1 MYVGGGAA
9 CPSLFARSPILPL
22 GLFSD
27 SSPLFRVLSSP
38 VVSPLAHFS
47 SCFFFRRSPIPW
59 QPLVLPWSLECLEL
73 QAPHFSWSRRVRSL
87 FDIFLLFL
95 LLSIFWRR
103 SSISWISE
111 GPSSSILR
119 SITARRVVSLLFSA
133 VKREAS
139 SFRNDLFSTSNVA
152 IRPSIIAK
160 APGAGSILA
169 PAVMDLAASLSIFT
183 CVPLRLRDVSA
194 TLVTSEARRISS
206 VLIFSARSVGS
217 SGDPPVLLF
226 FARGA
231 STAGVSSSSLVSSV
245 RRFPAFA
252 VARKRVNGSRKFPLR
267 L

>member
-1 MYVGGGAA
+1 MWEGGQLV
-9 CPSLFARSPILPL
+9 P
-22 GLFSD
+22 
-27 SSPLFRVLSSP
+27 LSSHVLQSSLWGFSRTPRPCSGCYLRRLFLRWLIFLP
-38 VVSPLAHFS
+38 VS
-47 SCFFFRRSPIPW
+47 SFDG
-59 QPLVLPWSLECLEL
+59 LPFHGSRLSSLDRWNVWL

-119 SITARRVVSLLFSA
+119 SITVRRAVSLLFSA